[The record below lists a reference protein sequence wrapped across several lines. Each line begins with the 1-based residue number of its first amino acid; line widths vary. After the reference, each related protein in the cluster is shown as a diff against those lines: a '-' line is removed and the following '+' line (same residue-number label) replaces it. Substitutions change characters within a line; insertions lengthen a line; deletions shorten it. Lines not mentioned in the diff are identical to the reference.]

1 MTRLACFFVLALALV
16 MGPRGASAADDAE
29 ALIQKALKL
38 RQAGDDQAAR
48 PDLRR
53 AYEISG
59 TPRAAAQLG
68 MCEHALGRWAEAD
81 AHLTEALRASKDP
94 WVAKNRA
101 VLEGS
106 LAVVRKFVARVE
118 IAGAPVGAEVLIN
131 GHLAGKLPLE
141 DAVVVNAGRVDVE
154 LRAPGHRS
162 GNTTIEVA
170 AGHTK
175 SIVLRLAP
183 SLRGAPQVAPANP
196 RQNRQEEGQEKDGRV
211 VGSVAPARPGAG
223 EQGARRED
231 SSASESPAGVDLRQ
245 QAGPPAAEA
254 GADTSTPVYRR
265 AWFWTL
271 VAAGVMAVAGG
282 IVWAVAG
289 RETRYPHADG
299 VGVFDNPGR

>member
-1 MTRLACFFVLALALV
+1 MTRLAYSFILALALV

-29 ALIQKALKL
+29 ALIQKAIKL

-48 PDLRR
+48 VELRR
-53 AYEISG
+53 AYELSP

-81 AHLTEALRASKDP
+81 AHLTEALRASKDA
-94 WVAKNRA
+94 WVAKNRD

-118 IAGAPVGAEVLIN
+118 IAGDPVGAEVLIN
-131 GHLAGKLPLE
+131 GHVVGKLPLA

-162 GNTTIEVA
+162 GNTTIDVA

-183 SLRGAPQVAPANP
+183 SLRGAPQPVPARP
-196 RQNRQEEGQEKDGRV
+196 RQEEDGRSL
-211 VGSVAPARPGAG
+211 GSAAPARPGAG
-223 EQGARRED
+223 EPGARREGLPT
-231 SSASESPAGVDLRQ
+231 SETPAGVDLRQ
-245 QAGPPAAEA
+245 EAGAPAGEA
-254 GADTSTPVYRR
+254 GADSSTPIYRR

-271 VAAGVMAVAGG
+271 VAVGVMAVAGG

-289 RETRYPHADG
+289 RETQYPRVDAM
-299 VGVFDNPGR
+299 GVFDNPGR

>member
-1 MTRLACFFVLALALV
+1 MIRFAYSFIVAWALV
-16 MGPRGASAADDAE
+16 TAPRGASAADDAE
-29 ALIQKALKL
+29 ALIQKAIKL

-48 PDLRR
+48 VDLRR
-53 AYEISG
+53 AYEISR

-81 AHLTEALRASKDP
+81 AHLTEALRASKDA
-94 WVAKNRA
+94 WVAKNRN

-118 IAGAPVGAEVLIN
+118 IAGEPAGAEVLID
-131 GHLAGKLPLE
+131 GHVVGKLPLE

-162 GNTTIEVA
+162 DNTTIDIA

-183 SLRGAPQVAPANP
+183 SLPGAPQGAT
-196 RQNRQEEGQEKDGRV
+196 
-211 VGSVAPARPGAG
+211 ARADEP
-223 EQGARRED
+223 GARREGLPT
-231 SSASESPAGVDLRQ
+231 SESPAGVDLRQ
-245 QAGPPAAEA
+245 EAGAPAAEA
-254 GADTSTPVYRR
+254 GADGSTPVYRR
-265 AWFWTL
+265 AWFWTV
-271 VAAGVMAVAGG
+271 VAVGVMAVAGG

-289 RETRYPHADG
+289 RETQYPHVDAM
-299 VGVFDNPGR
+299 GVFDNPGR